1 MYLGYI
7 HLIIVFISGPALVR
21 FKPSSHCCTFTF
33 VLLLLYLY
41 LLVLELLLGVVHF
54 FVVDTIVLLLFKSQ
68 FNSYSSNSG
77 LQGFQQVCPLIPI
90 LKAVFWSKQHSC
102 TVLGS
107 MLTVIWILSMEGPI
121 LTMENSSKC
130 PV

>member
-7 HLIIVFISGPALVR
+7 HLIIVFISGPALVS
-21 FKPSSHCCTFTF
+21 FKPSSHCCTFSF

-77 LQGFQQVCPLIPI
+77 LQGFQQV
-90 LKAVFWSKQHSC
+90 
-102 TVLGS
+102 
-107 MLTVIWILSMEGPI
+107 MGPG
-121 LTMENSSKC
+121 LA
-130 PV
+130 